1 MDYNLVWGIYWV
13 LGWLFAVYVGLNS
26 MEERTLTDLFFSLL
40 SGLVTSGVVFGI
52 GSLVLHRY
60 IG

>member
-1 MDYNLVWGIYWV
+1 M
-13 LGWLFAVYVGLNS
+13 LGWFFAVFVGLNS
-26 MEERTLTDLFFSLL
+26 MEERTFTDLFFSLL

-52 GSLVLHRY
+52 GSLILHRF

>member
-13 LGWLFAVYVGLNS
+13 LGWFFAIYVGLNS
-26 MEERTLTDLFFSLL
+26 MEERTFTDLLFSLL

-52 GSLVLHRY
+52 GFLILHRY